1 MENEE
6 NMAPMGGPS
15 GGLDFGQSPFG
26 RLLDL
31 PGIDGPQDIFGGL
44 SQGGEGGNPF
54 AGGGDPD
61 ASGNPFAGGFGGGA
75 GGNPFAGGG
84 GGNPFGGGSDG
95 GDAGGNPFGGGSD
108 GGDAGGNPFGGGG
121 NPFAGGGGGFGGGA
135 GGNPFGG
142 GSDGGDAGGSPFG
155 GGGGNPFAGGGGG
168 FGGGAGGNPFG
179 GGSDG
184 GDAGGNP
191 FAGGGNPFGGGMPGG
206 GDGEGGDQGGD
217 ERPDRPADDNYQW
230 DFGAFG
236 DGDDRYVWDFSAF
249 DDPDMGGDRPDM
261 PDMGGGDMPDMPDMG
276 GDRPDMGGG
285 EPDAGGDPDRGDGE
299 GDVSVQVVGQPAP
312 GEGEVAITGGPD
324 GAEPSDGG
332 DRGDGRPSEYDF
344 SGLDSDAFIFAEH
357 GDRVVVDGGNNKFV
371 VEVRGEGDD
380 GQMGGS
386 TVVVE
391 GGNNQF
397 VIIFDYG
404 GESGLEVMDGGGNPF
419 AGGFGAV
426 EGQNNQGVT
435 FGEPDPNADP
445 AAGIFERGSAP
456 PLDDPDYVGGDAYVG
471 DGPMPGLPPID
482 LL

>member
-6 NMAPMGGPS
+6 NAASLGGPS

-31 PGIDGPQDIFGGL
+31 PGIDGPEDIFGGL
-44 SQGGEGGNPF
+44 SQGGGGNPF

-75 GGNPFAGGG
+75 GGNPFAAGGGGMPGGG
-84 GGNPFGGGSDG
+84 GGGGGM
-95 GDAGGNPFGGGSD
+95 AG
-108 GGDAGGNPFGGGG
+108 
-121 NPFAGGGGGFGGGA
+121 GGGA

-142 GSDGGDAGGSPFG
+142 GSDGGDG
-155 GGGGNPFAGGGGG
+155 
-168 FGGGAGGNPFG
+168 
-179 GGSDG
+179 
-184 GDAGGNP
+184 GGNP
-191 FAGGGNPFGGGMPGG
+191 FAGGGNPFGGGMSGG

-217 ERPDRPADDNYQW
+217 ERPDRPADDRYQW
-230 DFGAFG
+230 DFSAFG
-236 DGDDRYVWDFSAF
+236 DDDDRYVWDFSAF
-249 DDPDMGGDRPDM
+249 DDRDMGGGDQPDMDGNQPDMGGDQPDM
-261 PDMGGGDMPDMPDMG
+261 
-276 GDRPDMGGG
+276 GG
-285 EPDAGGDPDRGDGE
+285 EPDAGGEPDMGE
-299 GDVSVQVVGQPAP
+299 GGEDAGGVSVQVVGQPAP

-324 GAEPSDGG
+324 EGDPSDGG
-332 DRGDGRPSEYDF
+332 DGGDELPSDYDF
-344 SGLDSDAFIFAEH
+344 SGLDPDAFIFAEH
-357 GDRVVVDGGNNKFV
+357 GDRVVVEGGNNKFV

-380 GQMGGS
+380 GEMGGS